1 MYRLFKKYQEIVM
14 YILIGVC
21 TTAVSLVSY
30 FILANLYE
38 VHYQEAKVASWVF
51 SVMFAYFT
59 NKLFVFKSEYA
70 GIKETM
76 IEIGKFVLCRV
87 SSLMIEIAS
96 MIFFVQVCGLD
107 DNSVKLMDQVIVL
120 IINYIF
126 SKFLVFQKI

>member
-1 MYRLFKKYQEIVM
+1 
-14 YILIGVC
+14 
-21 TTAVSLVSY
+21 
-30 FILANLYE
+30 
-38 VHYQEAKVASWVF
+38 
-51 SVMFAYFT
+51 MFAYFT